1 MIDYTDVDAK
11 LEEYSDAF
19 DIYMESGEM
28 PPTMPEEDCLAGY
41 MKEVIDNNP
50 QIDGSDSTWVEV
62 LKDGLISYFAALLE
76 QFRAMQLETM
86 KELALIA
93 KFQGAGIEDKRSL
106 WQTVC
111 GTIQNGYTKFEVN
124 LQGYINQFQTTDKQ
138 SVFDALTEDWENACK
153 EKLNR
158 RERQALERSKK
169 NFENYSRDAGT
180 SDYEDKKKI
189 DNYLHRYPKLKEIVD
204 MIGRDSDP
212 SKDERD
218 SIIYKFLPVTVAK
231 NSSAEEIDRVETGDN
246 LERVLPVEL
255 SMPEDLFFKR
265 YATKELQQFSSPGK
279 DKPKKVEEHRKDP
292 RLTKGPIIVSIDT
305 SGSMSGQPQR
315 IAFSLL
321 KQLLRMAK
329 KQKRSCYLITFSVR
343 SKSIDLAK
351 PRNWNRVDSFLE
363 NSFSGGTDGEQML
376 GEAIQLLQ
384 QGTYEMADI
393 LIISDFEF
401 PEPVKETMYKIDK
414 EKTLGTRFYGLR
426 IGHYGTKAYETKVLD
441 KMWTV

>member
-11 LEEYSDAF
+11 LEEYSEAF

-50 QIDGSDSTWVEV
+50 QIDGSDETWVEV

-76 QFRAMQLETM
+76 QFRTMQLEAM

-93 KFQGAGIEDKRSL
+93 KFRGVGIEDKRSM
-106 WQTVC
+106 WQMVC
-111 GTIQNGYTKFEVN
+111 GTIQNGYSKYEVN
-124 LQGYINQFQTTDKQ
+124 LQGYISQFQTTDKQ
-138 SVFDALTEDWENACK
+138 SVFDALTGDWEAACK

-204 MIGRDSDP
+204 IIGRDTHP

-265 YATKELQQFSSPGK
+265 YAIKELQQFSSPGK
-279 DKPKKVEEHRKDP
+279 DKPKKIEGHRKDP

-363 NSFSGGTDGEQML
+363 NSFSGGTYGEQML
-376 GEAIQLLQ
+376 GEAIRLLQ

-401 PEPVKETMYKIDK
+401 PEPVKETMNKIDK

-426 IGHYGTKAYETKVLD
+426 IGHHGTKAYETKVLD

>member
-11 LEEYSDAF
+11 LEEYSEVF

-50 QIDGSDSTWVEV
+50 QIDGTDTTWVEV

-76 QFRAMQLETM
+76 QFRAMQLEAM

-111 GTIQNGYTKFEVN
+111 GTIQKEYSKYEVN

-138 SVFDALTEDWENACK
+138 SVFDALTGDWEAACK
-153 EKLNR
+153 ENLNR

-169 NFENYSRDAGT
+169 NFENYSRNAGT

-204 MIGRDSDP
+204 MIGRDTDP

-218 SIIYKFLPVTVAK
+218 SIIYKYLPETVAK

-246 LERVLPVEL
+246 LERALPVEFSL
-255 SMPEDLFFKR
+255 PEDLFFKR

-279 DKPKKVEEHRKDP
+279 DKPKKVEEHRNDP

-305 SGSMSGQPQR
+305 SGSMSGQPQQ

-321 KQLLRMAK
+321 KQLIRMAK

-376 GEAIQLLQ
+376 GEAIRLLQ
-384 QGTYEMADI
+384 KGTYEMADI

-401 PEPVKETMYKIDK
+401 PEPVKETMEKINK

-426 IGHYGTKAYETKVLD
+426 IGHYGTRAYETKVLD

>member
-11 LEEYSDAF
+11 LEEYSEAF
-19 DIYMESGEM
+19 DFYMECGAM
-28 PPTMPEEDCLAGY
+28 PSSMPEEDCLAEY

-50 QIDGSDSTWVEV
+50 QIDGSDPTWVEV
-62 LKDGLISYFAALLE
+62 MKDGLISYFAALLE
-76 QFRAMQLETM
+76 QFRDMQLEAM

-93 KFQGAGIEDKRSL
+93 KFRGACIEDKRGM
-106 WQTVC
+106 WQMVC
-111 GTIQNGYTKFEVN
+111 GTIKNGYSKYEVN
-124 LQGYINQFQTTDKQ
+124 LQGYIAQFQSTDKQ
-138 SVFDALTEDWENACK
+138 SVFEALTQDWETACK
-153 EKLNR
+153 EKLDR

-218 SIIYKFLPVTVAK
+218 SIIYKFLPVTISK
-231 NSSAEEIDRVETGDN
+231 NSSAEEIDRVEFGDN

-279 DKPKKVEEHRKDP
+279 DKPKKIEEHRKDP

-305 SGSMSGQPQR
+305 SGSMYGQPQR

-329 KQKRSCYLITFSVR
+329 KQKRSC
-343 SKSIDLAK
+343 
-351 PRNWNRVDSFLE
+351 
-363 NSFSGGTDGEQML
+363 
-376 GEAIQLLQ
+376 
-384 QGTYEMADI
+384 
-393 LIISDFEF
+393 
-401 PEPVKETMYKIDK
+401 
-414 EKTLGTRFYGLR
+414 LR
-426 IGHYGTKAYETKVLD
+426 IPDDIRSPFPVISVHFDDGFMAQS
-441 KMWTV
+441 